1 MIIYQRI
8 FLGGISWFSGGG
20 GNRGC
25 WPSSTEYKEG
35 TMEHLLPINHQ

>member
-8 FLGGISWFSGGG
+8 FLGGISWFSGG

>member
-8 FLGGISWFSGGG
+8 FFGGDLMVFGGG